1 MYRRNFSMRSIT
13 TSPREAKNFLKSSP
27 FSFAALAASPNVTQ
41 QKRKPKM
48 KVERILRSAF
58 AF

>member
-1 MYRRNFSMRSIT
+1 MRSIT